1 MGVSKGIAESRR
13 KALGKWFP
21 VAAEVARNLVN
32 DARTASRLE
41 TIEVLTDLDQVTTLF
56 ASLEDWR
63 SGQIVSMDTAFGDL

>member
-1 MGVSKGIAESRR
+1 MGKSIAKSKR

-21 VAAEVARNLVN
+21 VIADVAHNLVN
-32 DARTASRLE
+32 NTKTASRLE
-41 TIEVLTDLDQVTTLF
+41 TIEVLSDLDQVTTLF